1 MSKKSQNEPKIFK
14 IMQTEN
20 LEKLREL
27 RAQEKAVK
35 ASIESIKPLAIEE
48 AKALCPDGGK
58 FEVDGVGEFILD
70 INPVL
75 EKDPKDKDFD
85 QYTGPNILTSRDEDA
100 LAYRQNLRQQKVYK
114 TQASAL
120 TKTIKGF
127 YDAFRAKFARKATS
141 HNYTIKVVGV
151 E

>member
-1 MSKKSQNEPKIFK
+1 
-14 IMQTEN
+14 MQTSN
-20 LEKLREL
+20 LKSLREL

-114 TQASAL
+114 SQVAAC
-120 TKTIKGF
+120 TKILKGF
-127 YDAFRAKFARKATS
+127 YDAFRAKFAGKATS
-141 HNYTIKVVGV
+141 HNYTIKCVGL

>member
-1 MSKKSQNEPKIFK
+1 MN
-14 IMQTEN
+14 TEN
-20 LEKLREL
+20 LKKLREL

-35 ASIESIKPLAIEE
+35 ARIESVKPLAIEE

-58 FEVDGVGEFILD
+58 FPVEGVGEFILD

-114 TQASAL
+114 SQVAAY
-120 TKTIKGF
+120 TKIIKGF
-127 YDAFRAKFARKATS
+127 YDAFRGKFAGKATS
-141 HNYTIKVVGV
+141 HNYTIKCVGID
-151 E
+151 

>member
-1 MSKKSQNEPKIFK
+1 ME
-14 IMQTEN
+14 TEN

-35 ASIESIKPLAIEE
+35 ASIEFIKPQAIEE
-48 AKALCPDGGK
+48 AKALCPEGGK

-100 LAYRQNLRQQKVYK
+100 IAYRKSLREQKIFK

-141 HNYTIKVVGV
+141 YNYTIKCVGL
-151 E
+151 EN

>member
-1 MSKKSQNEPKIFK
+1 
-14 IMQTEN
+14 MQTSN
-20 LEKLREL
+20 LKTLREL

-35 ASIESIKPLAIEE
+35 ASIESVKPLAIKE
-48 AKALCPDGGK
+48 AKALCPEGGK
-58 FEVDGVGEFILD
+58 FEVDGVGDFILD

-100 LAYRQNLRQQKVYK
+100 VAYRKSLREQKTYK

-141 HNYTIKVVGV
+141 HNYTIKCVGL
-151 E
+151 EN